1 MSEREFLELAWAS
14 CIKRVVAMIDDYSDG
29 WAPNGPSKATAD
41 AIRNKIRHM
50 PVPVQEMGERQ

>member
-14 CIKRVVAMIDDYSDG
+14 FSKRVVAMIDDYSDG

-41 AIRNKIRHM
+41 AIKNKIRHM
-50 PVPVQEMGERQ
+50 PVPVQDKGDRR